1 MAVSQS
7 TTQDLISGNSGACL
21 RVKWGYIVGRK
32 GRGRRHRVLG
42 HCAEDASRVE
52 NKEANA
58 AVGFREA
65 TGDEI
70 ISEAQML
77 IARRFR
83 PGAKLLSN
91 PETIE
96 VFLRLYL
103 GPLDYEV
110 FGLILLDSHHRLI
123 AVESLFR
130 GSTEFCTVHTR
141 EVVQSVL
148 QHGASAVVIF
158 HNHPSGT
165 ATPSA
170 GDRAVTRRIK
180 EALALIDVKLL
191 DHFIVGET
199 VASFSRLGEL

>member
-7 TTQDLISGNSGACL
+7 TTLELFSGNSGACRGL
-21 RVKWGYIVGRK
+21 KWGYIADRK

-42 HCAEDASRVE
+42 HCLENASRVE
-52 NKEANA
+52 DANA
-58 AVGFREA
+58 TAAEFREA

-70 ISEAQML
+70 ISAAQTL

-103 GPLDYEV
+103 GPLNYEV
-110 FGLILLDSHHRLI
+110 FGIILLDSHHRLI
-123 AVESLFR
+123 AVENLFR
-130 GSTEFCTVHTR
+130 GSTESCTVHTR
-141 EVVQSVL
+141 EVVQSVM
-148 QHGASAVVIF
+148 QHGASAVVIY
-158 HNHPSGT
+158 HNHPSGM
-165 ATPSA
+165 ANPSA
-170 GDRAVTRRIK
+170 ADRAVTRRIK
-180 EALALIDVKLL
+180 EVLALIDVKLL

-199 VASFSRLGEL
+199 ILSFSRAGEL